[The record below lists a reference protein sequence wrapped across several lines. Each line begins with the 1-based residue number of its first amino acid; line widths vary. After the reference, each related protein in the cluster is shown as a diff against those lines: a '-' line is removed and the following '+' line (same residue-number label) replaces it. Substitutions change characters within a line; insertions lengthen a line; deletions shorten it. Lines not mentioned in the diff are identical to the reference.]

1 MNCSQENIKGVFSCS
16 NPCFSDSRGA
26 FFKHFGSKDINALF
40 GDRRICQVNHSV
52 TVERGTVRGMHFQL
66 PPYAEMKLITCLRGR
81 VFDVALDL
89 RAGSP
94 TFGKYD
100 AFELVPGK
108 MIVIPEGCAHGFQV
122 LEQNSELLYLHSAGY
137 ESSYERGVNIADPD
151 VNIKWPLKPVG
162 MSERDL
168 HLPFIESVAGGIVI

>member
-1 MNCSQENIKGVFSCS
+1 MNCSHGHIKGVFCCAH
-16 NPCFSDSRGA
+16 PCFSDSRGA
-26 FFKHFGSKDINALF
+26 FFKYFGSKDINELF

-52 TVERGTVRGMHFQL
+52 TAEPGTVRGMHFQL

-94 TFGKYD
+94 TFGEYD

-122 LEQNSELLYLHSAGY
+122 LEQNSELLYLHSACY
-137 ESSYERGVNIADPD
+137 EPSYERGVNIADPD
-151 VNIKWPLKPVG
+151 INIKWPLKPAG

-168 HLPFIESVAGGIVI
+168 NLPFLESVAGGIVI